1 MTQRGSQRYAESNK
15 HGGCVGELKR
25 ADGSMTASTALFP
38 LGKIVSTTGALQV
51 LEHAGIDPL
60 TLLDRHV
67 SGDWGTLDPE
77 DQTENRFSVE
87 HGFRIF
93 SSYLVGSCERIWVI
107 TEADRASTCLLCPH
121 EY

>member
-1 MTQRGSQRYAESNK
+1 
-15 HGGCVGELKR
+15 
-25 ADGSMTASTALFP
+25 MTASTALFP
-38 LGKIVSTTGALQV
+38 LGKIVPTPGALQV
-51 LEHAGIDPL
+51 LDEAGIDPIE
-60 TLLDRHV
+60 LLQRHV
-67 SGDWGTLDPE
+67 SGDGGTPDPE
-77 DQTENRFSVE
+77 DQAENRFSVE